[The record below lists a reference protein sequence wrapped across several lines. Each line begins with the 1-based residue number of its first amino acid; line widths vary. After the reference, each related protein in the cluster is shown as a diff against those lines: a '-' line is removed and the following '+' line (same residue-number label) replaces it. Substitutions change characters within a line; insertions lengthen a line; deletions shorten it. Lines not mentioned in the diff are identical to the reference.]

1 MVETV
6 RRASAVLAETTET
19 AQIAVETVRRENVA
33 LEEITE
39 TVQIVVETVRR
50 ASAALEEITETVLHA
65 AETVRLATAAT
76 AAEPET
82 AREAEDHSVS
92 APHVQT
98 AADREIMVEDRS
110 QERMMTPRIRIVV
123 REETAA
129 EQSIRAL
136 QPIR

>member
-1 MVETV
+1 MELVVRKETAAETEEVRIVQTVETV
-6 RRASAVLAETTET
+6 T
-19 AQIAVETVRRENVA
+19 
-33 LEEITE
+33 EEITE

-65 AETVRLATAAT
+65 AETVRLATAIT
-76 AAEPET
+76 AEEPET

-110 QERMMTPRIRIVV
+110 QERMMILRIRTAV

>member
-1 MVETV
+1 MELVVRKETAAETEEVRIVQTVETV
-6 RRASAVLAETTET
+6 T
-19 AQIAVETVRRENVA
+19 
-33 LEEITE
+33 EEITE

-110 QERMMTPRIRIVV
+110 QERMMILRIRTAV